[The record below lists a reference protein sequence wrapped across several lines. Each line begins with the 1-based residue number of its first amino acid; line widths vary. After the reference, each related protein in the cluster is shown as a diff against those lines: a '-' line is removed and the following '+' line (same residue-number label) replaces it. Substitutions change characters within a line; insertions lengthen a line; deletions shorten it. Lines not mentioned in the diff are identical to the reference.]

1 MLSSVNNY
9 VSNQARNL
17 VLASKTSGGSK
28 DFATQF
34 AAALKSENSKKL
46 YQACQDLE
54 SVLVNTVIKA
64 MRQSIPKSGLIGDSF
79 AEETYQS
86 MLDEEYSKQVS
97 KSQTLGVADML
108 YKQLNRNIS
117 DEVSEIK
124 STFAGQS
131 PASQSVAATGE
142 NTSSNTG
149 TTTVSTGS
157 VESSSVKST
166 APAYELSETTA
177 ATETETITP
186 EELFGPDC
194 VAGPADGKYVDF
206 SKANWQL
213 KWNEMWGKYNQTVT
227 QSTNASNVGK
237 SITALNFSND
247 HPVIYA
253 QQYATGRLTNSH
265 GESIEVGALGS
276 STSTSSSSTHSSNTS
291 STYSTATSSHYT
303 TNDSSSGSNAS
314 DPDYSDG
321 WAS

>member
-17 VLASKTSGGSK
+17 VLASKTAGGK

-34 AAALKSENSKKL
+34 ASALKRENSKKL

-64 MRQSIPKSGLIGDSF
+64 MRQSIPKSGLTGNSF

-86 MLDEEYSKQVS
+86 MLDEEYSKQIS

-108 YKQLNRNIS
+108 YRQLSRNIS
-117 DEVSEIK
+117 DEVS
-124 STFAGQS
+124 SL
-131 PASQSVAATGE
+131 ASQPVDANQE
-142 NTSSNTG
+142 NASSNIG
-149 TTTVSTGS
+149 TTTVSTS
-157 VESSSVKST
+157 PEKSSSVKST
-166 APAYELSETTA
+166 APTYELSDTSA
-177 ATETETITP
+177 ATETEAITP
-186 EELFGPDC
+186 EEILGTDC
-194 VAGPADGKYVDF
+194 VTGPPDGKYIDF

-213 KWNEMWGKYNQTVT
+213 KWNEMWGKYNQIVT
-227 QSTNASNVGK
+227 QSTNPSNVGK

-253 QQYATGRLTNSH
+253 QQYASGRLTNSQ
-265 GESIEVGALGS
+265 GVSIEVGALGS
-276 STSTSSSSTHSSNTS
+276 SGSSSNTS
-291 STYSTATSSHYT
+291 SSSNHINSSPSSSTFSTGTNSHYT
-303 TNDSSSGSNAS
+303 TSDSSSGSNAS